1 MSILSESQD
10 RCRPNI
16 PRLDVSSMRN
26 AGIVHHVVHS
36 SQSRQ
41 DPCDFCP
48 KDQQAGRILSVSCL
62 NSDLQ
67 VLIHC

>member
-16 PRLDVSSMRN
+16 PRRDVFSMHCES
-26 AGIVHHVVHS
+26 IVHDVVRS

-41 DPCDFCP
+41 DPCAFFP
-48 KDQQAGRILSVSCL
+48 TINRQKRILSVSCL
-62 NSDLQ
+62 NFDLQ